1 MTDVMV
7 PPALLLFLGAVCLPF
22 LPRKIR
28 PWAFMFFALT
38 TLFLVWF
45 LPEGKILTARVMDYT
60 LILCRTDSLSRLFGI
75 IFAFIAFAGSIYS
88 FHIKETAQ
96 HSAALLY
103 AAGALGVTYAGDFF
117 TLFICWELMAVAS
130 TYLIW
135 SRRNRA
141 ARRSGFRY
149 LIFHVFGGGILF
161 MGLLLHIAEAKSLAI
176 TSISPDSGLSSW
188 LMLLGVLI
196 NAAVPPLHAWL
207 SDAYPK
213 ATITGA
219 VFLSA
224 FTTKTAVYVLIRS
237 FSGWEILIVLGAIM
251 TVYGVVFAI
260 LANDIRGILAYHIIS
275 QVGYMVAGVGIGTE
289 LALNGS
295 SAHAFSHILYKALLF
310 MGAGTVLYATGKS
323 KLTEL
328 GGLHKSMRP
337 ALILY
342 MIAAFSISGF
352 PLFNGFIS
360 KSMVI
365 SAAGESHYYL
375 GMFLMFLAS
384 VGTFLSVGLK
394 LPYFTWFA
402 DEKKLEPKPLPR
414 NMLWGMGLVAFFCI
428 LHGIRPTLLYG
439 LLPFQ
444 SHFNPYSV
452 SHLVETTQILVFTF
466 IAFWITRRKLAPK
479 AEIALD
485 VDWLYRKSADAL
497 RRVFIDGPAGLFS
510 ITDNWIGILVRKGV
524 DFAANPM
531 KPFIPLSEDEDYA
544 PDRYRPGIQVLLSLL
559 LLVFIFLVVF
569 GLFFP
574 N

>member
-1 MTDVMV
+1 MTDVMI
-7 PPALLLFLGAVCLPF
+7 PPALLLFLGAVSLPF

-28 PWAFMFFALT
+28 PWAFMFFALI

-60 LILCRTDSLSRLFGI
+60 LILCRTDALSRLFGI

-161 MGLLLHIAEAKSLAI
+161 MGLLLYIAEAKSLAV
-176 TSISPDSGLSSW
+176 TKISPDSGLSSW

-237 FSGWEILIVLGAIM
+237 FSGWEILVVLGAIM

-328 GGLHKSMRP
+328 GGLHNTMRP

-365 SAAGESHYYL
+365 SAAGDSHYYL

-414 NMLWGMGLVAFFCI
+414 NMLLGMGLVAFFCI

-452 SHLVETTQILVFTF
+452 SHLVETSQILVFTF
-466 IAFWITRRKLAPK
+466 IAFWIYRKKLAPK

-485 VDWLYRKSADAL
+485 VDWLYRKPAEAL

-510 ITDNWIGILVRKGV
+510 ITEKWIGILVRKGV

-531 KPFIPLSEDEDYA
+531 KPFIPLSENEDYA

-559 LLVFIFLVVF
+559 LLVFIFLVVI
-569 GLFFP
+569 GLLIY
-574 N
+574 